1 MRVARFSEPG
11 RTAAGRSASLLL
23 MSAVLAL
30 TRRLQRARQLA
41 ESWPYR
47 FLMLVALASTATA
60 ALAED
65 SIRVF
70 QITLSMS
77 NVHLIKSGK
86 RCFLVDTGS
95 KDDLPALAAA
105 LAREG
110 VRFRDL
116 AAVIL
121 THGHADHAGLA
132 AEVRRRSGAVVI
144 AGRGDRSMLESGV
157 NEPVTPTSF
166 TARLI
171 LILPLDPRYEPL
183 RADVEVDG
191 ERDLASYGLA
201 GRVLPVPGHT
211 PGSLAVVLDDGRAF
225 VGDMML
231 GGWLGGAL
239 FAHRPGEHY
248 FHMDVAGNGH
258 SLAALA
264 NLPIRQYFLG
274 HGGPLSQEAVR
285 EYLGREGA
293 AR

>member
-1 MRVARFSEPG
+1 MIKILR
-11 RTAAGRSASLLL
+11 LLL
-23 MSAVLAL
+23 ASALLQSGLA
-30 TRRLQRARQLA
+30 
-41 ESWPYR
+41 
-47 FLMLVALASTATA
+47 ASGRDF
-60 ALAED
+60 EH
-65 SIRVF
+65 VEVV
-70 QITLSMS
+70 QIPLSVS
-77 NVHLIKSGK
+77 NVHLVKSGT
-86 RCFLVDTGS
+86 RCFLVDAGS
-95 KDDLPALAAA
+95 PDDLPKLAAA

-110 VRFRDL
+110 LRFPDL
-116 AAVIL
+116 SAVIL
-121 THGHADHAGLA
+121 THGHADHAALA
-132 AEVRRRSGAVVI
+132 AEIRRRSGAVVI

-171 LILPLDPRYEPL
+171 LMLPLDARYEPL

-191 ERDLASYGLA
+191 ELDLASYGLA

-225 VGDMML
+225 VGDMIL

-264 NLPIRQYFLG
+264 KLPIRQYFLG

>member
-1 MRVARFSEPG
+1 MGSRQLKAFGTDGIGDGMIQILR
-11 RTAAGRSASLLL
+11 LLL
-23 MSAVLAL
+23 ASALLRQSGLA
-30 TRRLQRARQLA
+30 
-41 ESWPYR
+41 
-47 FLMLVALASTATA
+47 ASGRDF
-60 ALAED
+60 EH
-65 SIRVF
+65 VEVV
-70 QITLSMS
+70 QIPLSVS
-77 NVHLIKSGK
+77 NVHLVKSGT
-86 RCFLVDTGS
+86 RCFLVDAGS
-95 KDDLPALAAA
+95 PDDLPKLAAA

-110 VRFRDL
+110 VRFPDL
-116 AAVIL
+116 SAVIL
-121 THGHADHAGLA
+121 THGHADHAALA
-132 AEVRRRSGAVVI
+132 GEIRRRSGAVVI

-171 LILPLDPRYEPL
+171 LMLPLDTRYEPL

-191 ERDLASYGLA
+191 ELDLAPYGLA

-239 FAHRPGEHY
+239 FAQRPGEHY

-264 NLPIRQYFLG
+264 KLPIRQYFLG

>member
-1 MRVARFSEPG
+1 MSNLRRRVLPIAFLF
-11 RTAAGRSASLLL
+11 AAGAGLAQAASD
-23 MSAVLAL
+23 V
-30 TRRLQRARQLA
+30 Q
-41 ESWPYR
+41 
-47 FLMLVALASTATA
+47 V
-60 ALAED
+60 
-65 SIRVF
+65 V
-70 QITLSMS
+70 QIPLSMS
-77 NVHLIKSGK
+77 NVHLIKGAA
-86 RCFLVDTGS
+86 RFFLVDTGS

-171 LILPLDPRYEPL
+171 LMLPLDARYERL

-191 ERDLASYGLA
+191 ELDLAPYGLA

-239 FAHRPGEHY
+239 FAQRPGEHY

-264 NLPIRQYFLG
+264 KLPIRQYFLG